1 MGEGKFRE
9 DLYYR
14 LRVVEIQL
22 PSLRERPTDIP
33 ALAMTFLREFAEQ
46 NRKKVTEFTKEALD
60 AIVRHSW
67 PGNVRELRAAVEHAL
82 VFAKGKKVELFDLPA
97 SMRSQA
103 GLVHAEPAG
112 EASALGALPGGNA
125 LGGPFSNLSVEENE
139 KQLMIQAL
147 KRTSGNRTEA
157 AKLLGISRR
166 TLHRKMAR
174 FKLN

>member
-1 MGEGKFRE
+1 MIQTYVVFHAQHARRIVKVGVC
-9 DLYYR
+9 R
-14 LRVVEIQL
+14 LRVQVFLYFFCLAQGNGFGRLLE
-22 PSLRERPTDIP
+22 SLIDWNKFVIVGANPRFKLFNNSETPCLWASCMLRTNSPTV
-33 ALAMTFLREFAEQ
+33 LAM
-46 NRKKVTEFTKEALD
+46 
-60 AIVRHSW
+60 
-67 PGNVRELRAAVEHAL
+67 
-82 VFAKGKKVELFDLPA
+82 PA

-112 EASALGALPGGNA
+112 EASALGALPGGDA